1 MTDEPRTS
9 RRSQAWFGAQ
19 GRSGMVYRSWMRSQG
34 FGHEVFDGRPVIGI
48 ATSASELAPCN
59 AHLTRVAEAVKRGV
73 WQAGGFPLQF
83 PTMATGE
90 TLMRPTA
97 MLYRNLMAMEVEE
110 LIRAN
115 PLDGVVLLSGCDKT
129 TPAMLMGAASV
140 DLPAVMVTGGPMLNG
155 KYRGQD
161 VGSGTHVWKFEEDLK
176 TGRMTEEECF
186 FAEGCMARSNGHCM
200 TMGTAST
207 MACLAEALGMQLP
220 GSAAWPAVDSRRMET
235 AQAAG
240 QRIVGMVEEELRP
253 SRILT
258 REAFENA
265 VRVNAAIGGSTN
277 AVIHLLA
284 IAGRVGVDLS
294 LRDFDELARAVPTLV
309 NLMPSGKYLME
320 DFCYAGG
327 LPAVLAELLGGGLLH
342 GSQITV
348 TGRTIAENNT
358 GSTDNTGNT
367 GNTERV
373 GSDPDPDPDFDV
385 ITRLDAPFQPAGT
398 GIAVL
403 RGNLCPDGAVIKQS
417 AASPHLLT
425 HRGPARVFDSPEAY
439 HEVADDPDLD
449 IDENTVIVIRN
460 AGPKGYP
467 GMPEVANVPLPAKL
481 LKAGVKDMVRVCDGR
496 MSGTGYGTVVL
507 HVAPEAAVGGP
518 SPWSTTGTRSSST
531 SPTAPCAW
539 TSTTPSSR
547 DAGGRGGHPPNGTPA
562 VTPGSTPRT
571 SNRPTGAPTS
581 DSCGETADT
590 RFPETPTEGDERA
603 AVDHAHGPFGRTAS
617 FLVGGVTRPCEAR
630 AAHSKMAP
638 DRPRDAANGRVRRHP
653 GEPDTSAPC
662 AWPARCGRRS
672 RTASRPLPHHR
683 HGLGRGRHHH
693 RGVGCSLR
701 SRQPWAVTSSTS
713 PPAWPYGTRRP
724 GRPVRERS
732 THSWRKYGWTGGRAD
747 AVMLGRALLRD
758 PYLALRRHASD
769 RATWPAQY
777 HRAL

>member
-1 MTDEPRTS
+1 MVDGQKTS

-19 GRSGMVYRSWMRSQG
+19 GRSGMVYRSWMRNQG
-34 FGHEVFDGRPVIGI
+34 FGHEVFDGRPVIGV

-73 WQAGGFPLQF
+73 WQAGGLPLVF

-207 MACLAEALGMQLP
+207 MACMAEALGMQLP

-240 QRIVGMVEEELRP
+240 QRIVRMVEEELCP
-253 SRILT
+253 SQILT

-265 VRVNAAIGGSTN
+265 IRVNAAIGGSTN
-277 AVIHLLA
+277 AIIHLTA
-284 IAGRVGVDLS
+284 IAGRVGVELS
-294 LRDFDELARAVPTLV
+294 LQDFDDLVRAVPTLV
-309 NLMPSGKYLME
+309 NLMPSGTYLME

-327 LPAVLAELLGGGLLH
+327 LPAVMAELLGGGLLH
-342 GSQITV
+342 GEPITV
-348 TGRTIAENNT
+348 NGRTVAENTENADRF
-358 GSTDNTGNT
+358 GS
-367 GNTERV
+367 
-373 GSDPDPDPDFDV
+373 DV
-385 ITRLDAPFQPAGT
+385 ITGLDTPFQPAGT
-398 GIAVL
+398 GTAVL
-403 RGNLCPDGAVIKQS
+403 HGNLCPDGAVIKQS

-439 HEVADDPDLD
+439 HEVADDPELD
-449 IDENTVIVIRN
+449 VDENTVIVIRN
-460 AGPKGYP
+460 AGPRGYP
-467 GMPEVANVPLPAKL
+467 GMPEVSNVPMPTKL

-507 HVAPEAAVGGP
+507 HAAPEAAVGGP
-518 SPWSTTGTRSSST
+518 LALVCDGDPVVLDVPNRTLRLDVDDAELTRRRQTWSAPAERHT
-531 SPTAPCAW
+531 SGYAW
-539 TSTTPSSR
+539 LYTQNVEQADQGADFGFLRGSR
-547 DAGGRGGHPPNGTPA
+547 GHE
-562 VTPGSTPRT
+562 V
-571 SNRPTGAPTS
+571 
-581 DSCGETADT
+581 
-590 RFPETPTEGDERA
+590 
-603 AVDHAHGPFGRTAS
+603 
-617 FLVGGVTRPCEAR
+617 
-630 AAHSKMAP
+630 
-638 DRPRDAANGRVRRHP
+638 PRDSH
-653 GEPDTSAPC
+653 
-662 AWPARCGRRS
+662 
-672 RTASRPLPHHR
+672 
-683 HGLGRGRHHH
+683 
-693 RGVGCSLR
+693 
-701 SRQPWAVTSSTS
+701 
-713 PPAWPYGTRRP
+713 
-724 GRPVRERS
+724 
-732 THSWRKYGWTGGRAD
+732 
-747 AVMLGRALLRD
+747 
-758 PYLALRRHASD
+758 
-769 RATWPAQY
+769 
-777 HRAL
+777 

>member
-1 MTDEPRTS
+1 MTDRQRAD

-19 GRSGMVYRSWMRSQG
+19 GRSGMLYRSWMRNQG

-73 WQAGGFPLQF
+73 WQAGGLPLQF
-83 PTMATGE
+83 PTMSTGE

-155 KYRGQD
+155 KFRGQD

-176 TGRMTEEECF
+176 TGRMSEEECF

-240 QRIVGMVEEELRP
+240 QRIVAMVEEELRP

-277 AVIHLLA
+277 AVIHLTAL
-284 IAGRVGVDLS
+284 AGRVGVELG
-294 LRDFDELARAVPTLV
+294 LRDFDELVRAVPTLV

-327 LPAVLAELLGGGLLH
+327 LPAVMAELLDGGLLH
-342 GSQITV
+342 GGPVTV
-348 TGRTIAENNT
+348 TGRTVAENVENA
-358 GSTDNTGNT
+358 
-367 GNTERV
+367 ERY
-373 GSDPDPDPDFDV
+373 DTDV
-385 ITRLDAPFQPAGT
+385 ITPLDAPFQPAGT

-403 RGNLCPDGAVIKQS
+403 SGNLCPDGAVIKQS

-439 HEVADDPDLD
+439 HEVADDPALD

-467 GMPEVANVPLPAKL
+467 GMPEVSNVPLPAKL
-481 LKAGVKDMVRVCDGR
+481 LKAGVTDMVRICDGR

-518 SPWSTTGTRSSST
+518 LALVRDGDPIVLDVPHRTLRLDVDDAELARRRQEWTPPAEQYSSGYT
-531 SPTAPCAW
+531 WLYTQHVEQADRGADF
-539 TSTTPSSR
+539 TFLRGSR
-547 DAGGRGGHPPNGTPA
+547 GHT
-562 VTPGSTPRT
+562 V
-571 SNRPTGAPTS
+571 
-581 DSCGETADT
+581 
-590 RFPETPTEGDERA
+590 
-603 AVDHAHGPFGRTAS
+603 
-617 FLVGGVTRPCEAR
+617 
-630 AAHSKMAP
+630 
-638 DRPRDAANGRVRRHP
+638 PRDSH
-653 GEPDTSAPC
+653 
-662 AWPARCGRRS
+662 
-672 RTASRPLPHHR
+672 
-683 HGLGRGRHHH
+683 
-693 RGVGCSLR
+693 
-701 SRQPWAVTSSTS
+701 
-713 PPAWPYGTRRP
+713 
-724 GRPVRERS
+724 
-732 THSWRKYGWTGGRAD
+732 
-747 AVMLGRALLRD
+747 
-758 PYLALRRHASD
+758 
-769 RATWPAQY
+769 
-777 HRAL
+777 

>member
-1 MTDEPRTS
+1 MTDRRTTD

-19 GRSGMVYRSWMRSQG
+19 GRGGMVYRSWMRNQG
-34 FGHEVFDGRPVIGI
+34 FGAEVFDGRPVIGI

-73 WQAGGFPLQF
+73 WQAGGLPLAF

-155 KYRGQD
+155 KYRGED

-207 MACLAEALGMQLP
+207 MACVAEALGMQLP

-240 QRIVGMVEEELRP
+240 QRIVAMVEEGLRP
-253 SRILT
+253 SDILT

-265 VRVNAAIGGSTN
+265 IRVNAAIGGSTN
-277 AVIHLLA
+277 AVIHLTAL
-284 IAGRVGVDLS
+284 AGRVGVELDLG
-294 LRDFDELARAVPTLV
+294 DFDELVRAVPTLV

-327 LPAVLAELLGGGLLH
+327 LPAVMAELLAGKLLH
-342 GSQITV
+342 GSAVTV
-348 TGRTIAENNT
+348 TGRTVSE
-358 GSTDNTGNT
+358 
-367 GNTERV
+367 NTEPAERF
-373 GSDPDPDPDFDV
+373 GSEV
-385 ITRLDAPFQPAGT
+385 ITPLDAPFQPAGT

-449 IDENTVIVIRN
+449 VDENTVIVIRN

-467 GMPEVANVPLPAKL
+467 GMPEVSNVPLPTKL
-481 LKAGVKDMVRVCDGR
+481 LKAGVTDMVRICDGR

-518 SPWSTTGTRSSST
+518 LALVRDGDPVVLDVPNRTLHLAVDDAELARRRQE
-531 SPTAPCAW
+531 W
-539 TSTTPSSR
+539 TPPVEQY
-547 DAGGRGGHPPNGTPA
+547 AGGYTWLYTQHVEQADRGADFTFLRGSRGHA
-562 VTPGSTPRT
+562 V
-571 SNRPTGAPTS
+571 
-581 DSCGETADT
+581 
-590 RFPETPTEGDERA
+590 
-603 AVDHAHGPFGRTAS
+603 
-617 FLVGGVTRPCEAR
+617 
-630 AAHSKMAP
+630 
-638 DRPRDAANGRVRRHP
+638 PRDSH
-653 GEPDTSAPC
+653 
-662 AWPARCGRRS
+662 
-672 RTASRPLPHHR
+672 
-683 HGLGRGRHHH
+683 
-693 RGVGCSLR
+693 
-701 SRQPWAVTSSTS
+701 
-713 PPAWPYGTRRP
+713 
-724 GRPVRERS
+724 
-732 THSWRKYGWTGGRAD
+732 
-747 AVMLGRALLRD
+747 
-758 PYLALRRHASD
+758 
-769 RATWPAQY
+769 
-777 HRAL
+777 